1 MWAPNVVGLGSSLV
15 DPSSNQSLLDQQ
27 RALTQGSRS
36 ILEYVRVA
44 TTLRQ
49 KGSSHRFFPRSHT
62 EKSNNLEK
70 ARGIEC
76 EGQEEGGGR
85 SSEPRQRRAARRDV
99 TAAHVSRSDGPR
111 SDGPR

>member
-44 TTLRQ
+44 TT
-49 KGSSHRFFPRSHT
+49 
-62 EKSNNLEK
+62 
-70 ARGIEC
+70 
-76 EGQEEGGGR
+76 
-85 SSEPRQRRAARRDV
+85 RAV
-99 TAAHVSRSDGPR
+99 TLL
-111 SDGPR
+111 